1 MGVRNPKVFLSTGNG
16 IIQTVLW
23 DFQVATAQF
32 KTTTRWKTDHQQKK
46 HSPRYFSYTSFLQ
59 FFPVGTLTTRWRE
72 VLPCC
77 SLSDFDFSDTLENL
91 PISYS
96 LYFHCLS
103 DSKWCLI
110 LQAVLICPAI
120 TRTFSLLAEQ
130 TNNLS
135 LKSYF
140 NQLQLKGRSLQI
152 ILCHKFYENMK
163 LKRGEK
169 GSWKEGGKPRLG
181 PYPIQ
186 SITSTS

>member
-1 MGVRNPKVFLSTGNG
+1 M
-16 IIQTVLW
+16 LW
-23 DFQVATAQF
+23 DFQVPTAQF
-32 KTTTRWKTDHQQKK
+32 KTTRRKTDHQQKK
-46 HSPRYFSYTSFLQ
+46 HSPRYFCTSSLQ
-59 FFPVGTLTTRWRE
+59 FSLAGTLSMRWRE
-72 VLPCC
+72 VLPCNY
-77 SLSDFDFSDTLENL
+77 SLSDFFFPDTLENL

-96 LYFHCLS
+96 PYFQCLS
-103 DSKWCLI
+103 DSKWCLVI
-110 LQAVLICPAI
+110 QALLICPVI
-120 TRTFSLLAEQ
+120 TRMFGLLAEQ

-140 NQLQLKGRSLQI
+140 NQLWLKIRSLQI

-169 GSWKEGGKPRLG
+169 GSWKEWGKPRLA